1 MNAAIGEACQLG
13 DLLRRPEPQLEPL
26 RPEPQAEERS
36 DVYCRT
42 LT

>member
-1 MNAAIGEACQLG
+1 MNPAIGEACQLG
-13 DLLRRPEPQLEPL
+13 DLLFRPEPQLEPL
-26 RPEPQAEERS
+26 GAQPQAEERR